1 MLPTQNDPPFAR
13 PHLFP
18 LFVSSC
24 LVSFHSALFA
34 PLDRSMPMRQTLGCN
49 CGLHMRIH
57 HHIKQSFEASRAVD
71 DPTTCAKPP
80 TRSPLTLIFLPHF
93 RCAGRSLLPPGAG
106 RGGPRLPR
114 GWQVSRQG
122 PVRDLSRAANRPAS
136 RAKSNARER
145 GKLTLSRRHQH
156 VVCT

>member
-1 MLPTQNDPPFAR
+1 
-13 PHLFP
+13 
-18 LFVSSC
+18 
-24 LVSFHSALFA
+24 
-34 PLDRSMPMRQTLGCN
+34 MPMRQTLGCN

-57 HHIKQSFEASRAVD
+57 QHIKQSFEASRAVD
-71 DPTTCAKPP
+71 DPTTCAKSP
-80 TRSPLTLIFLPHF
+80 TRSPLTLLFFPRF

-145 GKLTLSRRHQH
+145 GKLTLLSRRHQQSSVH
-156 VVCT
+156 ETIQFVIYNSRVSRRLAPLINQKGGKKNVPRARPGQL